1 VVVENGVAELV
12 AGTAASRPHRDGRDM
27 SGAIINI
34 TLPGEPRKNNDRW
47 LRAVTEDA
55 RADTIRKAVTQ
66 MMNKPTDY
74 LIGSKRPKPTW
85 KAQPVVKGD
94 EDEQIPGV
102 VNETVARALDDTAE
116 LAAA

>member
-1 VVVENGVAELV
+1 
-12 AGTAASRPHRDGRDM
+12 M

-66 MMNKPTDY
+66 MMNKPADY

-94 EDEQIPGV
+94 EDVIPGMEV
-102 VNETVARALDDTAE
+102 DATVERAFAE
-116 LAAA
+116 